1 MKIPASPFIALSALA
16 LSAATSGAQPK
27 TMAPPRA
34 KTPAATEN
42 LRATQIATTR
52 NFGKLETVAQFFG
65 PMPTGV
71 TVSQKGRIFVNFP
84 RWGDDVPF
92 TVAEIV
98 NGKAV
103 AFPSR
108 AINAFGSNGTRKVLA
123 QEKSA
128 RAQKERASHFVGV
141 QSVVVD
147 SADRLWVLDTGS
159 IEFAPTAPGGPKLVG
174 IDLTTNKIVKTI
186 QFPANIARPKSYFND
201 VRFDLTVGREG
212 TAYITDSGDSGIV
225 VVDLAS
231 GIATRRL
238 DNHPSTQVTPKFVP
252 YVEGDAM
259 YATPPGKFP
268 GYVKFASDGIAL
280 SADGSRLFYCPLASR
295 HLYSVSTALLRNGK
309 AAESLVENSVI
320 DHGEKGMSDGLEADA
335 QGRVYVTLPEQNAI
349 ARRLPNGLYQ
359 TVVSDPR
366 LLWPD
371 TMSLAGDGYLYV
383 TSNQLQRQ
391 KGYNYGKDL
400 RVKPYSL
407 FRVKVDGTPI
417 RRK

>member
-1 MKIPASPFIALSALA
+1 MIPKISLTALGAAVA
-16 LSAATSGAQPK
+16 LSAATAGAQPK
-27 TMAPPRA
+27 MSAPNLA
-34 KTPAATEN
+34 KTPTATDHLGAREVAAA
-42 LRATQIATTR
+42 RSKGQ
-52 NFGKLETVAQFFG
+52 LETVAQFFG

-71 TVSQKGRIFVNFP
+71 TVSQKSRIFVNFP
-84 RWGDDVPF
+84 RWGDNVPF

-108 AINAFGSNGTRKVLA
+108 EINAFGSNGTRKVLA

-128 RAQKERASHFVGV
+128 RAQKERATHFVGV

-174 IDLTTNKIVKTI
+174 IDLNTNKIVKTI
-186 QFPANIARPKSYFND
+186 QFKPDIARPKSYFND

-212 TAYITDSGDSGIV
+212 VAYITDSGDSGII

-238 DNHPSTQVTPKFVP
+238 DTHFSTQVTPKFVP

-259 YATPPGKFP
+259 YSTPPGKFP

-295 HLYSVSTALLRNGK
+295 HLYSVSTAMLRNGK

-349 ARRLPNGLYQ
+349 ARRLPNSLYQ
-359 TVVSDPR
+359 TVVRDPR

-371 TMSLAGDGYLYV
+371 TMSIAGDGYLYV
-383 TSNQLQRQ
+383 ISNQLHRQ

-407 FRVKVDGTPI
+407 FRVKIDGTPI
-417 RRK
+417 MRK

>member
-1 MKIPASPFIALSALA
+1 MKFIAFSFTALA
-16 LSAATSGAQPK
+16 LSAATAGAQPK
-27 TMAPPRA
+27 MSAPPLA
-34 KTPAATEN
+34 KTPAANDN
-42 LRATQIATTR
+42 LRAREISAAR
-52 NFGKLETVAQFFG
+52 FKGKLETVAQFFG

-84 RWGDDVPF
+84 RWGDNVPF

-103 AFPSR
+103 AFPS
-108 AINAFGSNGTRKVLA
+108 AEINDFGTNGTRVALSMEDTSGA
-123 QEKSA
+123 QKQ
-128 RAQKERASHFVGV
+128 RAQHLVGV

-147 SADRLWVLDTGS
+147 AADRLWILDTGS
-159 IEFAPTAPGGPKLVG
+159 IEFNPTMPGGPKLIGV
-174 IDLTTNKIVKTI
+174 DLTTNKVVKIIEFT
-186 QFPANIARPKSYFND
+186 PDIARPKSYFND
-201 VRFDLTVGREG
+201 VRFDLTQGKAG

-225 VVDLAS
+225 VMDLAS

-238 DNHPSTQVTPKFVP
+238 DKHFSTQIVPKFVP

-259 YATPPGKFP
+259 YATKHGQFP
-268 GYVKFASDGIAL
+268 GYVQFASDGIAL
-280 SADGSRLFYCPLASR
+280 NADGSRLFYCPLASR

-309 AAESLVENSVI
+309 AAESLVEDSVI

-349 ARRLPNGLYQ
+349 ARRLPNSLYQ

-371 TMSLAGDGYLYV
+371 TLSIANDGYLYV
-383 TSNQLQRQ
+383 VSNQLHRQ

-407 FRVKVDGTPI
+407 FRVKIDGTPI
-417 RRK
+417 LRK

>member
-1 MKIPASPFIALSALA
+1 MKFPFFSLSALA
-16 LSAATSGAQPK
+16 LSAATAGAQPK
-27 TMAPPRA
+27 MPAPPLA
-34 KTPAATEN
+34 KTPAATDN
-42 LRATQIATTR
+42 LRAR
-52 NFGKLETVAQFFG
+52 NVSAMRAKGQLETVAQFFG

-84 RWGDDVPF
+84 RWGDNVPF

-103 AFPSR
+103 AFPS
-108 AINAFGSNGTRKVLA
+108 AKYNAFGTNGTRAALSMAKSIDA
-123 QEKSA
+123 QKQ
-128 RAQKERASHFVGV
+128 RAQHLVGV

-147 SADRLWVLDTGS
+147 AKDRLWILDTGS
-159 IEFAPTAPGGPKLVG
+159 IAFNPTAENGPKLVCV
-174 IDLTTNKIVKTI
+174 DLKSNTVSHVIYFKSD
-186 QFPANIARPKSYFND
+186 IARPKSYFND

-231 GIATRRL
+231 GFATRRL
-238 DNHPSTQVTPKFVP
+238 DNHFSTQIVPKFVP

-259 YATPPGKFP
+259 YKTAPGKFP
-268 GYVKFASDGIAL
+268 GYVQFASDGIAL

-295 HLYSVSTALLRNGK
+295 HLYSVSTAMLRNGK
-309 AAESLVENSVI
+309 AAESVVENSVI

-349 ARRLPNGLYQ
+349 ARRLPNSLYQ
-359 TVVSDPR
+359 TVVRDPR

-371 TMSLAGDGYLYV
+371 TLSIANDGYLYV
-383 TSNQLQRQ
+383 ISNQLHRQ

-407 FRVKVDGTPI
+407 FRVKIDGTPI
-417 RRK
+417 LRK

>member
-1 MKIPASPFIALSALA
+1 MKTSIYFLGALA
-16 LSAATSGAQPK
+16 LTAATANAQPK
-27 TMAPPRA
+27 LAAPPLA
-34 KTPAATEN
+34 QTPAATDN
-42 LRATQIATTR
+42 LRSGQVSGTR
-52 NFGKLETVAQFFG
+52 ARGQLETVAQFFG

-92 TVAEIV
+92 TVAEIIK
-98 NGKAV
+98 GKAI
-103 AFPSR
+103 AFP
-108 AINAFGSNGTRKVLA
+108 AAEINDFGTNGTRAALSM
-123 QEKSA
+123 EKTP
-128 RAQKERASHFVGV
+128 RAQKQRENHFVGV

-159 IEFAPTAPGGPKLVG
+159 IAFNPTAPGGPKLVG

-186 QFPANIARPKSYFND
+186 QFAPDIARPKSYLND
-201 VRFDLTVGREG
+201 VRFDLSVGREG

-231 GIATRRL
+231 GLATRRL
-238 DNHPSTQVTPKFVP
+238 DTHFSTQVVPKFVP

-259 YATPPGKFP
+259 YSTKPGKFP
-268 GYVKFASDGIAL
+268 GYVQFASDGIAL

-335 QGRVYVTLPEQNAI
+335 QGRVYVTLVEQNAI
-349 ARRLPNGLYQ
+349 ARRLPNSLYE
-359 TVVSDPR
+359 TVVRDPR

-371 TMSLAGDGYLYV
+371 TLSIANDGYLYV
-383 TSNQLQRQ
+383 ISNQLHRQ

-400 RVKPYSL
+400 RAKPYSL

-417 RRK
+417 IRK

>member
-1 MKIPASPFIALSALA
+1 MKYSVSPLIALSALA
-16 LSAATSGAQPK
+16 LTAATANAQT
-27 TMAPPRA
+27 TMKAPPLA
-34 KTPAATEN
+34 KMPAATAKLGAQN
-42 LRATQIATTR
+42 VSTTRATGQ
-52 NFGKLETVAQFFG
+52 LETVAQFFG
-65 PMPTGV
+65 AMPTGV

-98 NGKAV
+98 DGKAV
-103 AFPSR
+103 AFPS
-108 AINAFGSNGTRKVLA
+108 AKVNSFGTNGTRAALSM
-123 QEKSA
+123 EKSE
-128 RAQKERASHFVGV
+128 RAEKERETHFVGV

-159 IEFAPTAPGGPKLVG
+159 IEFNPTAPGGPKLVG
-174 IDLTTNKIVKTI
+174 IDLNTNQIVKTI
-186 QFPANIARPKSYFND
+186 QFPANIARPKSYLND

-231 GIATRRL
+231 GVAQRRL
-238 DNHPSTQVTPKFVP
+238 DTHFSTQISPKFVP

-259 YATPPGKFP
+259 YSTKPGKFP
-268 GYVKFASDGIAL
+268 GFVQFASDGIAL

-335 QGRVYVTLPEQNAI
+335 QGRIYVTLVEQNAI
-349 ARRLPNGLYQ
+349 ARRLPNSLYQ
-359 TVVSDPR
+359 TVVRDPR

-371 TMSLAGDGYLYV
+371 TMSIANDGYLYV
-383 TSNQLQRQ
+383 ISNQLHRQ

-407 FRVKVDGTPI
+407 FRVKIDGTPI
-417 RRK
+417 IRK

>member
-1 MKIPASPFIALSALA
+1 MKTAFFSLSALA
-16 LSAATSGAQPK
+16 LTAATSGAQPRVA
-27 TMAPPRA
+27 APPLA
-34 KTPAATEN
+34 KAPAATN
-42 LRATQIATTR
+42 SLRAQNVSGTR
-52 NFGKLETVAQFFG
+52 GKGKLETVAQFFG

-103 AFPSR
+103 AFPS
-108 AINAFGSNGTRKVLA
+108 AEVNNFGKKG
-123 QEKSA
+123 A
-128 RAQKERASHFVGV
+128 RAALSMETTPQARQQRVSHFVGV

-159 IEFAPTAPGGPKLVG
+159 IAFNPTAPGGTKLVC
-174 IDLTTNKIVKTI
+174 IDLKTNAIVKKI
-186 QFPANIARPKSYFND
+186 QFSTDVARAKSYFND
-201 VRFDLTVGREG
+201 VRFDLKAGKAG

-231 GIATRRL
+231 GLATRRL
-238 DNHPSTQVTPKFVP
+238 DTHFSTQIVPKFVP

-259 YATPPGKFP
+259 YSTKPGQFP
-268 GYVKFASDGIAL
+268 GYVQFASDGIAL

-309 AAESLVENSVI
+309 AAESLLENDVI

-335 QGRVYVTLPEQNAI
+335 QGRIYVTLPEQNAV
-349 ARRLPNGLYQ
+349 ARRLNNSLYE
-359 TVVSDPR
+359 TVVRDPR

-371 TMSLAGDGYLYV
+371 TLSLAGDGYLYV
-383 TSNQLQRQ
+383 ISNQLHRQ

-417 RRK
+417 IRK